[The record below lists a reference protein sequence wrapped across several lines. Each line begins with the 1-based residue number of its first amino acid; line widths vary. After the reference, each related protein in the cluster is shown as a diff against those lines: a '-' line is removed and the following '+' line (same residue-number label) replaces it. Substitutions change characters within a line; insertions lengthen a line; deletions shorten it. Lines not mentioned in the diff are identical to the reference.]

1 MNAIPP
7 GASGGNFMQSLTPL
21 WHPPIASKWI
31 LTVLIV
37 FAGAVSK
44 NFTAETKQFFTRPV
58 VFFLTALVAFGIYEV
73 GFAPGAFAV
82 LFFLLM
88 VWSSSSIAR
97 TEGFLNASSTID
109 WVTNSKRWYVEE
121 VLKER
126 PIAIQ
131 DKDVATYPVEGGP

>member
-1 MNAIPP
+1 MNALPP
-7 GASGGNFMQSLTPL
+7 GATGGNFMQSLTPL

-31 LTVLIV
+31 ITVLVV

-44 NFTAETKQFFTRPV
+44 NFSIATKQFFTNPI
-58 VFFLTALVAFGIYEV
+58 VFFITALVALAIYEV
-73 GFAPGAFAV
+73 GFTPGAFAV

-97 TEGFLNASSTID
+97 TEGFFNSSITVD
-109 WVTNSKRWYVEE
+109 MVTNSKRWYVEK

-131 DKDVATYPVEGGP
+131 DKDVSTYPVEGGP